1 MPFISD
7 DRNERFYNN
16 ADSFAM
22 AFDDAWKK
30 FPQKSFS
37 TVKYPAHEALYHALR
52 NKYTALKKIDEQEK
66 KAAEAKK
73 QAELQKK
80 T

>member
-30 FPQKSFS
+30 YSSSSEEVIEDKDE
-37 TVKYPAHEALYHALR
+37 K
-52 NKYTALKKIDEQEK
+52 LKKILGKVKNHPFMQNNPEK
-66 KAAEAKK
+66 ARDIANFRLK
-73 QAELQKK
+73 LLNLS
-80 T
+80 